1 MGWQDPLHSKSESK
15 KEGSQSGGRGWR
27 PKHIIHQDGN
37 EDPFAIGFE
46 SNLLWQPYNWNPDK
60 AMVHMDT
67 QREGELVDRY
77 INDLLQPFEQSSAHL
92 ILLRILIQPLRC
104 SINVKKGHATTT
116 IITFSTRISQI
127 RKQRDEKEDGCFSTK
142 MV

>member
-1 MGWQDPLHSKSESK
+1 MKA
-15 KEGSQSGGRGWR
+15 
-27 PKHIIHQDGN
+27 KHIIHQDSN

-77 INDLLQPFEQSSAHL
+77 INDLLQCFEQSANLVH
-92 ILLRILIQPLRC
+92 ILHVWEYL
-104 SINVKKGHATTT
+104 SNH
-116 IITFSTRISQI
+116 
-127 RKQRDEKEDGCFSTK
+127 
-142 MV
+142 

>member
-1 MGWQDPLHSKSESK
+1 
-15 KEGSQSGGRGWR
+15 
-27 PKHIIHQDGN
+27 
-37 EDPFAIGFE
+37 
-46 SNLLWQPYNWNPDK
+46 
-60 AMVHMDT
+60 MDT

-127 RKQRDEKEDGCFSTK
+127 RKQRDEKEDGCGALALRWYKVRRK
-142 MV
+142 MEKVLQGR